1 MKALM
6 MLILLGALSLAAS
19 QVSAAVRRF
28 TLVTDALNGT
38 TIWYPP
44 SFTVHQGEKAVLT
57 LINKLDEPHGF
68 NLEDFGITEVVQPKT
83 QTTVTVTA
91 SKTGLHNFRCHLHPQ
106 HLGGQLLV
114 LPTR

>member
-6 MLILLGALSLAAS
+6 ILLIVALSLAAS
-19 QVSAAVRRF
+19 QVSAEERRF
-28 TLVTDALNGT
+28 TLVNVVLNDT
-38 TIWYPP
+38 KVWYP
-44 SFTVHQGEKAVLT
+44 SSLMVHQGEKVVLT

-68 NLEDFGITEVVQPKT
+68 SLKDFGITEVVQPKT
-83 QTTVTVTA
+83 QTTVTDTA